1 MSSVTQNQYEPI
13 GASGGKKLGWKR
25 KSRGRMNWQEG
36 PGSPFGQ
43 DLAQALVSNRPREMI
58 VE

>member
-1 MSSVTQNQYEPI
+1 MTQNQYEPI